1 MIEAIASALYE
12 IDAPSWR
19 WTEGGG
25 PATVVRVTWA
35 DATEESKARY
45 IEKARAALATI
56 RTAPPAVI
64 DDIGRRTGLASD
76 QVRAA
81 LAAFVDGA
89 FAGSRA
95 DHSASSP
102 TSSAHGC
109 RS

>member
-12 IDAPSWR
+12 IDPPSWC

-25 PATVVRVTWA
+25 PATVARVTWA
-35 DATEESKARY
+35 DAPEESRACY

-56 RTAPPAVI
+56 GTAPPAVI
-64 DDIGRRTGLASD
+64 DDIGQRTGLASD
-76 QVRAA
+76 QVRAV

-89 FAGSRA
+89 FAGSSTGHHA
-95 DHSASSP
+95 WPP
-102 TSSAHGC
+102 TRSAHGC